1 MTIPRLVARAPA
13 LALAALAA
21 CQCTHAADLAIMPVA
36 VQLDAAH
43 DRTTVRV
50 TNTGKDAVVLQADAI
65 GWSRRSGVDIDSSTD
80 DLIVN
85 PPVFTVAPGATQIVR
100 VGLRR
105 NSPSD
110 HESTYRMVLREVPS
124 PVDPADEAVQGQVR
138 VLVALRVPVY
148 VAPAVVRHEQRWIAH
163 YDVDGRLVAGVTNTG
178 NVHYKIG
185 TVRLASTQ
193 DSVATR
199 LQGPESV
206 VMPGEAR
213 EIALEPPAAGQAGK
227 PLALEVLTDRGLQ
240 HVSLDVASR

>member
-1 MTIPRLVARAPA
+1 MSHPFPRAVLLA
-13 LALAALAA
+13 LAGLAALAA
-21 CQCTHAADLAIMPVA
+21 RAADLTIMPVA

-50 TNTGKDAVVLQADAI
+50 SNTGRAPVVLQADAI
-65 GWSRRSGVDIDSSTD
+65 GWSRTNGVDQDSATD

-105 NSPSD
+105 NSPAD

-124 PVDPADEAVQGQVR
+124 PTDSADATVQGEVR

-148 VAPAVVRHEQRWIAH
+148 VAPAVVRHEQRWAAR
-163 YDVDGRLVAGVTNTG
+163 YDASGRLYASVTNTG

-185 TVRLASTQ
+185 TLRLASQ
-193 DSVATR
+193 DDSSTTR

-206 VMPGEAR
+206 LMPGEER
-213 EIALEPPAAGQAGK
+213 QFALPRPASAPAGQ
-227 PLALEVLTDRGLQ
+227 PMTLEVLTDRGLQ
-240 HVSLDVASR
+240 HVPLDVAAN